1 MYDKKDPGKFTIRFD
16 TADPQQMA
24 AIEFLNQ
31 HGRNKAQFLAN
42 AILHYVKCDRATN
55 THHEP
60 GISTAQ
66 IERIV
71 KNILFGRQHPS
82 EQIEAVTPQNSI
94 GIETLD
100 NTEKSAILQTM
111 QAFSAISPKS
121 SKVSS
126 SDQP

>member
-1 MYDKKDPGKFTIRFD
+1 MYDKKDPGKFTIRFNA
-16 TADPQQMA
+16 ADPQQMA

-42 AILHYVKCDRATN
+42 AILHYVNCDRVVD
-55 THHEP
+55 THNEP

-71 KNILFGRQHPS
+71 KHILS
-82 EQIEAVTPQNSI
+82 EKQPPEQVEAVTRQNNNST
-94 GIETLD
+94 EPMD
-100 NTEKSAILQTM
+100 NTGRNAILQTM

-121 SKVSS
+121 SKTSPG
-126 SDQP
+126 DQP